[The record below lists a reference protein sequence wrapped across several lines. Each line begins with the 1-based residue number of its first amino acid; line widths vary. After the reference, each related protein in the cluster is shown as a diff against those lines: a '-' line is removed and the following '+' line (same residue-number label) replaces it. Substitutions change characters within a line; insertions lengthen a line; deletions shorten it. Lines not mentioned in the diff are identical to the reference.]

1 MRAVLTILK
10 SFFKVGYEETI
21 RILDNFIIGCKDLII
36 IKNMYLQKK
45 AVIKNKS
52 QLGFNILNTV

>member
-10 SFFKVGYEETI
+10 RFFKVGYEETI

-45 AVIKNKS
+45 AVIKK
-52 QLGFNILNTV
+52 